1 MPLSGPRAKIPRPAR
16 PAALMGLSLFWPGIN
31 AVDLLP
37 PHRYNKAKEGD

>member
-1 MPLSGPRAKIPRPAR
+1 LR
-16 PAALMGLSLFWPGIN
+16 LSLFWPGIN